1 MYIDYHLY
9 NTIPS
14 TDFRKKSFV
23 DFAIDNMSQDDA
35 LKALEAYTDVPSQ
48 VYTTGKTKSKSKT
61 LGGMNLKFRPKDGV
75 HDNAQTAFTVSVPMM
90 RVEEMYLIEAEAAG
104 MLNEAEGIQLLTA
117 FAQTRD
123 PQYVYGT
130 HANEKYESSYANA
143 FQNEVWWQR
152 RVELWGEGFA
162 TFDIKR
168 LNKGVIRSYPHSNH
182 VTNYKWNAGKYT
194 TNKGIYPDWMDFCI
208 VQTEIN
214 YNFDC
219 INNPTP
225 QRPQGDSPEYAW

>member
-1 MYIDYHLY
+1 
-9 NTIPS
+9 
-14 TDFRKKSFV
+14 
-23 DFAIDNMSQDDA
+23 
-35 LKALEAYTDVPSQ
+35 
-48 VYTTGKTKSKSKT
+48 
-61 LGGMNLKFRPKDGV
+61 
-75 HDNAQTAFTVSVPMM
+75 
-90 RVEEMYLIEAEAAG
+90 
-104 MLNEAEGIQLLTA
+104 
-117 FAQTRD
+117 
-123 PQYVYGT
+123 
-130 HANEKYESSYANA
+130 
-143 FQNEVWWQR
+143 
-152 RVELWGEGFA
+152 VELWGEGFA